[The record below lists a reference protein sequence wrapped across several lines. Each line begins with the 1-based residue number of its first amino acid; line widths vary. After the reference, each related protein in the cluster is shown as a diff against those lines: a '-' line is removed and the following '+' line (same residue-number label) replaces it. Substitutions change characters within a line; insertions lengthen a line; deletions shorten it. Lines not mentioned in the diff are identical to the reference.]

1 MDRKIQKAKDRA
13 EKESA
18 PRDVKLEDQIRLDEI
33 QAKMK
38 GTLVSTR
45 LVLFKALTYAWGAE
59 ALEKASR
66 LGEDGDVDGSLLFA
80 QQADNFKLQHESLF
94 KALTAPDRTM
104 TVCDVCGVFINS
116 TDNEQR
122 RKVRHYLHSCMLPGN
137 P

>member
-1 MDRKIQKAKDRA
+1 MLVGVLLVGTIRTL
-13 EKESA
+13 
-18 PRDVKLEDQIRLDEI
+18 KLGL
-33 QAKMK
+33 
-38 GTLVSTR
+38 S
-45 LVLFKALTYAWGAE
+45 AE

-80 QQADNFKLQHESLF
+80 QQADAFKLQHESLF

-122 RKVRHYLHSCMLPGN
+122 RKVRH
-137 P
+137 